1 MKKHCDKNYRYTHND
16 PIDRSDIGVK
26 EDEGTEKGNGK
37 DVNEDQVCHTMTM
50 KECETSYRPQMTKVK
65 VRVCP
70 DKINLDN
77 ESAENIHQNFINGL
91 VPILS
96 EFTGGKTL
104 EEMGPRSNIE

>member
-1 MKKHCDKNYRYTHND
+1 MKKHCDKNYRYTHHD

-26 EDEGTEKGNGK
+26 EDEGKEKENGK
-37 DVNEDQVCHTMTM
+37 NINEDQVCHTMTM

-77 ESAENIHQNFINGL
+77 ESAKKMQNRYVLLLIQQSYQNVFCNVYTSLYI
-91 VPILS
+91 
-96 EFTGGKTL
+96 
-104 EEMGPRSNIE
+104 